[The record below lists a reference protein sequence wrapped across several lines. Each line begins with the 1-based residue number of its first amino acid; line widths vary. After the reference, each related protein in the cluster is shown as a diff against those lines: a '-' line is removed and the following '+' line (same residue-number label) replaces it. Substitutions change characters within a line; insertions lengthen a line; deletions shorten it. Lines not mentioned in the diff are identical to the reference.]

1 MKRILFAV
9 SLLAG
14 LSIALS
20 HITGTDF
27 AQSEIESD
35 ADSTTETYIT
45 FSINTQDFSYPEES
59 ITALNNIISLH
70 EEYQIPVDIYLTTTM
85 FDVYGAQAP
94 DLQERLKTSPM
105 VAVSYH
111 VRPPKPYYRNY
122 DWMNLAEMT
131 FDQKYATIMDY
142 ETHGLNLATGEPTS
156 NPGGYQGLADYLGY
170 SPYVA
175 STLPDQPLSAAVYGV
190 FKDLGAAFTLVH
202 GRAVNLGE
210 TLEGLYLKPEHVDLK
225 LFEYIGEDVGSVID
239 NALTEARATSNGHA
253 PYFVGIKMHDNDF
266 FAESSAWTTVYLAH
280 GRKPPW
286 DTSYKAGLLPDEAQD
301 EMWATYVSAVEYVA
315 SIQDR
320 VTSINASTI
329 LEILTG
335 EQTTTEPS
343 LTTQTDQDTLLYI
356 SGTMHIENNRQTW
369 PDPEA
374 LLDFFERVTSLG
386 MRWSVGP
393 DIDWLRSEPR
403 AGEIILATEAMGV
416 EWDVH
421 THAMEDRAEAA
432 ARISE
437 LGGHP
442 TDVAS
447 GLLVAELDT
456 LRQPFT
462 ADDGSTWQAEAL
474 WGISGLSGSAGH
486 APGNDDES
494 IGLWRPAS
502 AADYTSHD
510 PDGNL
515 IAVGSGTIVNLGN
528 SEALVESIA
537 AGNDYPSL
545 LSISVMIQPKTLQT
559 PKSDEGLIEI
569 ENWFYRLNQY
579 PFVRWATFSET
590 AEA

>member
-462 ADDGSTWQAEAL
+462 ADDGFTWQAEAL

>member
-286 DTSYKAGLLPDEAQD
+286 YTSYKAGLLPDEAQD

>member
-1 MKRILFAV
+1 MKRNLFAV

-462 ADDGSTWQAEAL
+462 AADGFTWQAEAL